1 MHSPITADRKSST
14 SILPLTIQT
23 METFCCRGCATPLD
37 IPFLDLGMQ
46 PLSNRY
52 LTRSELTHMEPFYPL
67 RVFFC
72 PECYLVQ
79 LEEFESPEAI
89 FGDYAYFSS
98 YSDSWLEH
106 ARRYVENMV
115 QRFELNERSR
125 VVEIASNDGYL
136 LRNFVQRGIPSLGVE
151 PARNVAEVAREA
163 GIPTLSKFFGRATA
177 QEIVDEGGHAD
188 LVIGNN
194 VLAHVPDLNDFV
206 GGLSILL
213 APDGVLTMEFPHLER
228 LLEENQFDTIYHEH
242 FSYFS
247 LLAVEQVFA
256 QKGMTVWDVEE
267 LPTHG
272 GSLRIY
278 VSHSSAGREVTQRV
292 QDLRQHEQCAGLRD
306 AGTYDA
312 FARRVEAMK
321 RDFLDFFIKA
331 KREGK
336 QVVGYGAP
344 AKGNT
349 MLNYCGIRSDFM
361 DYTVD
366 RSPHKQNHFLPG
378 SHIPIRHPDTI
389 SETKPDYVC
398 ILPWNLKDEVRQQL
412 SGISAWGG
420 MFVVLIPVV
429 DVLSDML

>member
-1 MHSPITADRKSST
+1 MK
-14 SILPLTIQT
+14 
-23 METFCCRGCATPLD
+23 TFCCRGCATGLD
-37 IPFLDLGMQ
+37 TPFLDLGMQ

-52 LTRSELTHMEPFYPL
+52 LAPSELTCMEPFYPL

-106 ARRYVENMV
+106 ARRYVDDMV
-115 QRFELNERSR
+115 QRFDLSERSR

-163 GIPTLSKFFGRATA
+163 GIPTVSKFFGRGTA
-177 QEIVDEGGHAD
+177 QEIVDDGGRAD

-194 VLAHVPDLNDFV
+194 VLAHVPDLDDFV
-206 GGLSILL
+206 GGLSILV
-213 APDGVLTMEFPHLER
+213 APDGVLTMEFPHLAR

-247 LLAVEQVFA
+247 LLAVEQIFA
-256 QKGMTVWDVEE
+256 QKGMTVWDVDE

-278 VSHSSAGREVTQRV
+278 VSHASAGREMTQRV
-292 QDLRQHEQCAGLRD
+292 HDLREREQRAGLRD
-306 AGTYDA
+306 VGTYDA

-321 RDFLDFFIKA
+321 RDFLDFFIQA
-331 KREGK
+331 KRDGK

-366 RSPHKQNHFLPG
+366 RSPHKQGHFLPG
-378 SHIPIRHPDTI
+378 SHIPIRHPDMI
-389 SETKPDYVC
+389 GETKPDYVC

-420 MFVVLIPVV
+420 MFVVLIPLV
-429 DVLSDML
+429 DILSDTL

>member
-1 MHSPITADRKSST
+1 M
-14 SILPLTIQT
+14 
-23 METFCCRGCATPLD
+23 FCCRGCATQLD
-37 IPFLDLGMQ
+37 SPFLDLGMQ

-52 LTRSELTHMEPFYPL
+52 LKASELTHMEPFYPL

-72 PECYLVQ
+72 PECNLVQ
-79 LEEFESPEAI
+79 LEEFQSPESI
-89 FGDYAYFSS
+89 FGDYTYFSS

-106 ARRYVENMV
+106 ARHYVDGV
-115 QRFELNERSR
+115 VKRFGLSERSR

-151 PARNVAEVAREA
+151 PARNVAEVARAA
-163 GIPTLSKFFGRATA
+163 GIPTLSKFFGRETA
-177 QEIVDEGGHAD
+177 REIVAEGGKAD
-188 LVIGNN
+188 LIIGNN

-206 GGLSILL
+206 GGLSILI

-228 LLEENQFDTIYHEH
+228 LLDENQFDTIYHEH

-256 QKGMTVWDVEE
+256 SQGMTVWDVDE

-278 VSHSSAGREVTQRV
+278 VSPTSSGREVTQRV
-292 QDLRQHEQCAGLRD
+292 SDLREREQNAGLRD
-306 AGTYDA
+306 AATYDA
-312 FARRVEAMK
+312 FAERVRGM
-321 RDFLDFFIKA
+321 RCDLMDFFIKA

-349 MLNYCGIRSDFM
+349 MLNYCAIRSDFM

-366 RSPHKQNHFLPG
+366 RSPHKQDHFLPG
-378 SHIPIRHPDTI
+378 SHIPIRHPDAI

-398 ILPWNLKDEVRQQL
+398 ILPWNLKEEVRKQL
-412 SGISAWGG
+412 AGISAWGG
-420 MFVVLIPVV
+420 MFVVLIPSVSI
-429 DVLSDML
+429 LSDVS